1 MQLPA
6 VGKPKLKSHIISRLQ
21 IRGIPGGHDFKSI
34 GRIYSS
40 RFPVLCKCVAQTR
53 TYLPLTPFRGFAS
66 MSLLERGSL
75 RPSENS
81 RMVSSPL
88 WQVPREGNLTNSLI
102 ADPQATVYQLFHLV
116 ASLLDA
122 FDRPLVVADRAG
134 RILFTNLHAQDQ
146 LSSNGAASKAE
157 LNLFKDILHADRKG
171 IVDQLE
177 SGEQE
182 VNLQVDSPTGKS
194 RARVRWLP
202 EPDWLVVYVE
212 PTAPQSLANEA
223 EMRQTVHELM
233 QEREITYRNLLAAYL
248 RLQEVNRQ
256 KTVFLAS
263 AAHELKT
270 PLAVMK
276 GYYDLL
282 LSGSLGKLT
291 DRQRDMLQESKES
304 CDRLVR
310 LVSMFLNYSALES
323 GKLVL
328 QLRENDLRDCI
339 NDLTCRWQDA
349 FQRAKV
355 HLDIKIHPDL
365 PAFKF
370 DYQKVQQ
377 CVANL
382 LDNALK
388 HTPPEGSVTLV
399 AEPHFWERRVSE
411 ASPSTDRRRDT
422 GMRANSVLISVAD
435 TGGGIAAE
443 FHQEIFE
450 EFVRV
455 DPSSSG
461 MGLGLAIT
469 KRLIQAHRGKVWVDS
484 ELGRGSS
491 FSFLLPIYVE

>member
-1 MQLPA
+1 MA
-6 VGKPKLKSHIISRLQ
+6 I
-21 IRGIPGGHDFKSI
+21 
-34 GRIYSS
+34 
-40 RFPVLCKCVAQTR
+40 
-53 TYLPLTPFRGFAS
+53 
-66 MSLLERGSL
+66 
-75 RPSENS
+75 
-81 RMVSSPL
+81 
-88 WQVPREGNLTNSLI
+88 
-102 ADPQATVYQLFHLV
+102 DPQVTSQAVLQLV
-116 ASLLDA
+116 SSLLDA
-122 FDRPLVVADRAG
+122 IDRPLLVADRNG
-134 RILFTNLHAQDQ
+134 RLLLKNLYAQDK
-146 LSSNGAASKAE
+146 LRSHGFDSRPDV
-157 LNLFKDILHADRKG
+157 NLFDHILRTDRKDIFARF
-171 IVDQLE
+171 E

-182 VNLQVDSPTGKS
+182 VTIPLAYDEGNS
-194 RARVRWLP
+194 RARIRWLP

-212 PTAPQSLANEA
+212 PSPAQASADDA
-223 EMRQTVHELM
+223 QMRQTVHELM

-291 DRQRDMLQESKES
+291 DRQRDMLTESKES

-355 HLDIKIHPDL
+355 HLEIKIHPDL
-365 PAFKF
+365 PSFKF

-377 CVANL
+377 CIANL

-388 HTPPEGSVTLV
+388 HTPPEGSVVLV

-411 ASPSTDRRRDT
+411 ASPSTDRRRDS

-484 ELGRGSS
+484 VLGSGSS
-491 FSFLLPIYVE
+491 FSFLLPINTE